1 MKQTLSDKIIK
12 MVNKVATDCNL
23 DPKNTT
29 ASFTYEPYIS
39 GRNVFRKSVAGNKS
53 YVLKELVLT
62 DGELLVKV
70 ILHENG
76 NYTIKEI
83 TTTLPLEN
91 IVKVKDTD

>member
-23 DPKNTT
+23 NPKNTT
-29 ASFTYEPYIS
+29 TSFTYEPYIS
-39 GRNVFRKSVAGNKS
+39 GRNVFRKSVTGNS
-53 YVLKELVLT
+53 FVLKELVLT

-91 IVKVKDTD
+91 IVKPKS

>member
-1 MKQTLSDKIIK
+1 

-62 DGELLVKV
+62 DS
-70 ILHENG
+70 
-76 NYTIKEI
+76 
-83 TTTLPLEN
+83 
-91 IVKVKDTD
+91 

>member
-12 MVNKVATDCNL
+12 MINKVVIDCNL
-23 DPKNTT
+23 DPCTT
-29 ASFTYEPYIS
+29 KATFTYEPYIS
-39 GRNVFRKSVAGNKS
+39 GRNVFRKSVTGNS
-53 YVLKELVLT
+53 FVLKELVLT

-83 TTTLPLEN
+83 TTTLSIINLE
-91 IVKVKDTD
+91 KVKNPD